1 MDNDGDRARH
11 RPLEFNKATTYTGD
25 PTVMTHKSTREWI
38 HPLTISFR
46 ARQMLATEGVG
57 HIRSSQD
64 LSTVLRVMYL
74 FRNGSEAMNL
84 ARRASAQRTVTA
96 VAVILLGM
104 FCQVA
109 QSQPARTIKIIVP
122 LAPGGGADILTRL
135 LADHI
140 RRTQA
145 IGVIVENRVGAG
157 SVIGTEAV
165 SHAAPD
171 GNTLLINTPNL
182 VIAAHLRKLN
192 YDPLTSFEPICKLV
206 DSPTV
211 VAVNTASPYRSLAD
225 LVDAAHAHPGAL
237 TLASVGPATTLHISA
252 EKLKRATQ
260 ANMTYIPFSGSGPA
274 VNALLGEHVTAV
286 FAEYPAVAGQL
297 KAGKLRAL
305 ATGSSMRFDPLQE
318 LPTVAESGYPGFQ
331 VDVWWGVFAPALTP
345 KTTVSQLAD
354 VFSRAVQSPE
364 IQEKLVALG
373 FYPVSV
379 CGADFVRYMRSQNDE
394 YGQIIRDANIQA
406 E

>member
-1 MDNDGDRARH
+1 
-11 RPLEFNKATTYTGD
+11 
-25 PTVMTHKSTREWI
+25 
-38 HPLTISFR
+38 
-46 ARQMLATEGVG
+46 
-57 HIRSSQD
+57 
-64 LSTVLRVMYL
+64 
-74 FRNGSEAMNL
+74 MNL
-84 ARRASAQRTVTA
+84 PRRPCAQRIVTA

-104 FCQVA
+104 FCQNA
-109 QSQPARTIKIIVP
+109 QTQPARTIKIIVP

-145 IGVIVENRVGAG
+145 FGVIVENRVGAG

-206 DSPTV
+206 NSPTV
-211 VAVNTASPYRSLAD
+211 VAVNAASPYRSLAD
-225 LVDAAHAHPGAL
+225 LVGAARAHPGDL
-237 TLASVGPATTLHISA
+237 TLASVGPATKLHISA
-252 EKLKRATQ
+252 EKFKRATR
-260 ANMTYIPFSGSGPA
+260 ADMTYIPFSGSGPA
-274 VNALLGEHVTAV
+274 ANALLGEHITSM
-286 FAEYPAVAGQL
+286 FAEYPAVAEQL

-305 ATGSSMRFDPLQE
+305 ATGSSARFDPLQE

-331 VDVWWGVFAPALTP
+331 VDVWWGVFAPALTS

-354 VFSRAVQSPE
+354 VFSHAVQSPD
-364 IQEKLVALG
+364 IQAKLVALG
-373 FYPVSV
+373 FYPAIV
-379 CGADFVRYMRSQNDE
+379 CGADFGRYMRSQNDE
-394 YGQIIRDANIQA
+394 YGRIIRGANIKT

>member
-1 MDNDGDRARH
+1 MKFPR
-11 RPLEFNKATTYTGD
+11 
-25 PTVMTHKSTREWI
+25 
-38 HPLTISFR
+38 
-46 ARQMLATEGVG
+46 RQ
-57 HIRSSQD
+57 
-64 LSTVLRVMYL
+64 
-74 FRNGSEAMNL
+74 F
-84 ARRASAQRTVTA
+84 AQRTT
-96 VAVILLGM
+96 VAAAIILLGL
-104 FCQVA
+104 FGQNA
-109 QSQPARTIKIIVP
+109 QPQPARTIKIVVP

-145 IGVIVENRVGAG
+145 VGVVVENRVGAG

-206 DSPTV
+206 NSPTV
-211 VAVNTASPYRSLAD
+211 IAVNAASPYRSLAD
-225 LVDAAHAHPGAL
+225 LLNAARALPGNL

-252 EKLKRATQ
+252 EKLKRATH
-260 ANMTYIPFSGSGPA
+260 ANMTYIPFSGSGPT

-286 FAEYPAVAGQL
+286 FAEYPAVAEQL
-297 KAGKLRAL
+297 KAGKLRPL
-305 ATGSSMRFDPLQE
+305 ATGSPGRIEPLPE
-318 LPTVAESGYPGFQ
+318 LPTIAESGYPGFE

-345 KTTVSQLAD
+345 KETVSQLAD
-354 VFSRAVQSPE
+354 LFVRAVQAPE
-364 IQEKLVALG
+364 IKSKLVALG
-373 FYPVSV
+373 FYPVGM
-379 CGADFVRYMRSQNDE
+379 CGANFATYMRSQYDE
-394 YGQIIRDANIQA
+394 YGRVIREANIKA

>member
-1 MDNDGDRARH
+1 
-11 RPLEFNKATTYTGD
+11 
-25 PTVMTHKSTREWI
+25 
-38 HPLTISFR
+38 
-46 ARQMLATEGVG
+46 
-57 HIRSSQD
+57 
-64 LSTVLRVMYL
+64 
-74 FRNGSEAMNL
+74 MNL
-84 ARRASAQRTVTA
+84 PRRLSRIAAA
-96 VAVILLGM
+96 AAVILLGM
-104 FCQVA
+104 FCQDA
-109 QSQPARTIKIIVP
+109 QPQSARTIKIVVP
-122 LAPGGGADILTRL
+122 LAPGGGADILARL

-192 YDPLTSFEPICKLV
+192 YDPVTSFEPICKLV
-206 DSPTV
+206 NSPTV
-211 VAVNTASPYRSLAD
+211 VAVNAASPYRSLAD
-225 LVDAAHAHPGAL
+225 LIDAARAHPGDL
-237 TLASVGPATTLHISA
+237 TLASVGPATTLHIAA
-252 EKLKRATQ
+252 EKFKRATH

-286 FAEYPAVAGQL
+286 FAEYPAVAEQL

-305 ATGSSMRFDPLQE
+305 ATGSSTRFDPLQE
-318 LPTVAESGYPGFQ
+318 LPTVAEAGYPGFE

-345 KTTVSQLAD
+345 KATTAQLAD
-354 VFSRAVQSPE
+354 MFSRAVHSPD
-364 IQEKLVALG
+364 IKEKLAALS
-373 FYPVSV
+373 FYPVGV
-379 CGADFVRYMRSQNDE
+379 CSADFVRYIRTQNSD
-394 YGQIIRDANIQA
+394 YGQIIRDANIKA

>member
-1 MDNDGDRARH
+1 
-11 RPLEFNKATTYTGD
+11 
-25 PTVMTHKSTREWI
+25 
-38 HPLTISFR
+38 
-46 ARQMLATEGVG
+46 
-57 HIRSSQD
+57 
-64 LSTVLRVMYL
+64 
-74 FRNGSEAMNL
+74 MNL
-84 ARRASAQRTVTA
+84 ACRASARRTMTA
-96 VAVILLGM
+96 VAVTLLGM
-104 FCQVA
+104 FCQDA
-109 QSQPARTIKIIVP
+109 QPQPARTIKIIVP

-135 LADHI
+135 LADYI

-165 SHAAPD
+165 AHAAPD
-171 GNTLLINTPNL
+171 GTTLLINTPNL

-206 DSPTV
+206 NSPTV

-225 LVDAAHAHPGAL
+225 LVDAAHAHPGDL

-252 EKLKRATQ
+252 EKLATQ

-286 FAEYPAVAGQL
+286 FAEYPAVAEQL

-305 ATGSSMRFDPLQE
+305 ATGSSGRFDPLDN

-345 KTTVSQLAD
+345 KRTVSQLAD

-373 FYPVSV
+373 FYPVSM
-379 CGADFVRYMRSQNDE
+379 CGADFVSYMRSQNDE
-394 YGQIIRDANIQA
+394 YGQIIRGANIGA